1 MVCNNLKKAQTAEL
15 CRRLEADQQLQVSTK
30 FDVNRMLEENLL
42 EVLKQNPAADLLLDR
57 IHEALKRMEIPV
69 TIQ

>member
-15 CRRLEADQQLQVSTK
+15 CRRLAADQQLQVSMK

-42 EVLKQNPAADLLLDR
+42 EVLRQNPAADSLLDR

-69 TIQ
+69 TIH